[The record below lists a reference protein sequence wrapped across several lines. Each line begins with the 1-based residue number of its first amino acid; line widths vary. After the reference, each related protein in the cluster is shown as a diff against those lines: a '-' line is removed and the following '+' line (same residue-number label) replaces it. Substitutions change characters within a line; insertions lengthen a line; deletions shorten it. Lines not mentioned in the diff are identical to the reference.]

1 MAARIVFVYP
11 SGASLNL
18 NLNFNLYLKL
28 NLNLNLNFTLMTT
41 GKEVRLQK
49 IWKHRRAVIIPYD
62 HGSFGGLLLR

>member
-1 MAARIVFVYP
+1 MAARIVLAYP

-18 NLNFNLYLKL
+18 NLNL
-28 NLNLNLNFTLMTT
+28 NINFTCMTT

-62 HGSFGGLLLR
+62 HGSFGGSLLR

>member
-1 MAARIVFVYP
+1 MAARIVLVYP

-18 NLNFNLYLKL
+18 NLNFNLYL

-49 IWKHRRAVIIPYD
+49 IWKHRRVVIIPYD
-62 HGSFGGLLLR
+62 HGSFRGSLLR